1 MQTLGIPMNID
12 FDAFTYITGIAGL
25 LGRMLQLKDSF
36 PEHREARKTLVLIVI
51 GIFIGSVIT
60 SLKGVEVEFGASI
73 SPFEVLVSVFVAVLA
88 VVAIA
93 GAFTKET
100 VRRSELFA
108 FSGFGTLA
116 LFVLLML
123 GGVGSLEENRAERD
137 RKQVNIEELLELSA
151 LQASRGSFERTLLL
165 LEEAKSRL
173 PQKDGR
179 RKALDER
186 AQELKRKQV
195 GAR

>member
-25 LGRMLQLKDSF
+25 LGLMLQLKDSF

>member
-1 MQTLGIPMNID
+1 MNID

-25 LGRMLQLKDSF
+25 LGLMLQLKDSF
-36 PEHREARKTLVLIVI
+36 PEHREARKTSVLIVI

-60 SLKGVEVEFGASI
+60 SLKGVKVEFGASI
-73 SPFEVLVSVFVAVLA
+73 SPFEVLVAVFVAVLA

-108 FSGFGTLA
+108 FSGFGTFA
-116 LFVLLML
+116 LFVLLMF
-123 GGVGSLEENRAERD
+123 GGVGSLEENRAERE
-137 RKQVNIEELLELSA
+137 RKQVSFEELLELSA
-151 LQASRGSFERTLLL
+151 LQASRGSFERALLF
-165 LEEAKSRL
+165 LEEAKLRL
-173 PQKDGR
+173 PQKDER

-186 AQELKRKQV
+186 AQELKRRQV
-195 GAR
+195 GAK